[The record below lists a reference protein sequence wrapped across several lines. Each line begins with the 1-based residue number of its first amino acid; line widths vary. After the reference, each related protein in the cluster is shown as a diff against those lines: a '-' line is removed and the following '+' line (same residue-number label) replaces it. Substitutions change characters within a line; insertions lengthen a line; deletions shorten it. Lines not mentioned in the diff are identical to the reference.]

1 MPKYLAKAKYT
12 APEGVRGL
20 IADGGTG
27 REKAVTTLIES
38 VGGKVESFY
47 FAFGDVDAYV
57 ILDAPDAPTAAALSL
72 TVSASGLATVEVV
85 QLLTTAEVDAAV
97 KKSPVY
103 DAPGP
108 SA

>member
-12 APEGVRGL
+12 APDGVKGL
-20 IADGGTG
+20 LADGGSV
-27 REKAVTTLIES
+27 RVAAVKALVAS
-38 VGGKVESFY
+38 VGGTLESFY

-57 ILDAPDAPTAAALSL
+57 IVDLPDAASATAVSL
-72 TVSASGLATVEVV
+72 TVSASGLATTEIVA
-85 QLLTTAEVDAAV
+85 LLTPAEVDAAV
-97 KKSPVY
+97 KKSPAY